1 MIYIIFL
8 YSARRHIS
16 LTATVYSTLK
26 SLIMNSNNLNT
37 PLSQSIMAGLFMGI
51 VATIVSLVYNIIF
64 REKSGFQLCSII
76 NVSTIIFSVPFV
88 LLLAGFLYSWMRT
101 YKMKDVFFIVLFIL
115 FTIGCIYL
123 DFHIQRSDDPAVN
136 LQFRILLMGIIVIT
150 GISSFFIP
158 YLSTHETDII

>member
-1 MIYIIFL
+1 
-8 YSARRHIS
+8 
-16 LTATVYSTLK
+16 
-26 SLIMNSNNLNT
+26 MNSNNLNT

-51 VATIVSLVYNIIF
+51 VATIVSLVYNIVF
-64 REKSGFQLCSII
+64 RENSGFQLCSII

-88 LLLAGFLYSWMRT
+88 LLLAGFLYSWMHT
-101 YKMKDVFFIVLFIL
+101 NKMKDVFFIVLFIL

-123 DFHIQRSDDPAVN
+123 DFHIQRSVDPTVN
-136 LQFRILLMGIIVIT
+136 AQFRILLMGIIIIT

>member
-16 LTATVYSTLK
+16 LTVTVYSTLK
-26 SLIMNSNNLNT
+26 SLIMNNNNLNT

-101 YKMKDVFFIVLFIL
+101 HKMKDVFFIVLFIL

>member
-1 MIYIIFL
+1 
-8 YSARRHIS
+8 
-16 LTATVYSTLK
+16 
-26 SLIMNSNNLNT
+26 MNNNNLNT

-101 YKMKDVFFIVLFIL
+101 HKMKDVFFIVLFIL
-115 FTIGCIYL
+115 FTAGCIYL
-123 DFHIQRSDDPAVN
+123 DFHIRRTADPAVN
-136 LQFRILLMGIIVIT
+136 TQFRNLLMGIIIIT